1 MLIQTLELYTCHPKK
16 ENWVLWENILR
27 AGRANREGRPKVPIS
42 DPKHFNPMWW
52 EKMIIHLVREIVT
65 YEEDARKEKRR
76 KEYRKYGDV
85 EMTPARWNRLCKKTG
100 SKNFRF

>member
-16 ENWVLWENILR
+16 ENWVLWENILK
-27 AGRANREGRPKVPIS
+27 AGRANWLGQPKVPIS

-76 KEYRKYGDV
+76 KEYRKHDH
-85 EMTPARWNRLCKKTG
+85 EMNPRRELDRLIKKLRP
-100 SKNFRF
+100 KYK